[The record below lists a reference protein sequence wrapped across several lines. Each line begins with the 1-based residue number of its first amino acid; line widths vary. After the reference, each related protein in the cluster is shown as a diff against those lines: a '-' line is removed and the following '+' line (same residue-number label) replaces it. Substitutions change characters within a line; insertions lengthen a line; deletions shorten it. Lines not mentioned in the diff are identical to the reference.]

1 MEITAAHRGGA
12 GTPLVLLHGFTDTW
26 RTWKPILPALEA
38 EHDVFA
44 PTLPGHQ
51 GGAAMDATFSW
62 ETLLPQVERMLD
74 DAGIEQAHLV
84 GNSLG
89 GWLALALA
97 ARGRATSV
105 VGLCPAGG
113 WEHDTPEARRV
124 RRLFLRMH
132 YSSQYGRR
140 QMRMVA
146 ARPRLRRAALR
157 DIVGYPDRLSA
168 EDAWSL
174 MQGAANC
181 AVTLEVLEA
190 AKTEHF
196 EELEPFDAPVRV
208 AWGTRDRVLPPARYS
223 ARLRR
228 MLPDAE
234 FLDLPR
240 LGHLPHWDDPA
251 LISRTI
257 LDFTSRVD
265 AEQPAAAAAANV

>member
-1 MEITAAHRGGA
+1 MEVTASHWGGE

-26 RTWKPILPALEA
+26 RTWTPILPALEA
-38 EHDVFA
+38 RHEVFA
-44 PTLPGHQ
+44 PTLPGHH
-51 GGAAMDATFSW
+51 GGDPLSSEFSW
-62 ETLLPQVERMLD
+62 ETMLPQVERILD
-74 DAGIEQAHLV
+74 AAGIERAHLV

-97 ARGRATSV
+97 ARGRALSV
-105 VGLCPAGG
+105 TGLCPAGG
-113 WEHDTPEARRV
+113 WEHNTPEAKRV

-157 DIVGYPDRLSA
+157 DIIARPDQLSA
-168 EDAWSL
+168 ADAYSL

-190 AKTEHF
+190 AKTQHF
-196 EELEPFDAPVRV
+196 DELEPFDAPVRI
-208 AWGTRDRVLPPARYS
+208 AWGTRDRVLPPTRYS
-223 ARLRR
+223 ARLHRL
-228 MLPDAE
+228 LPDAE
-234 FLDLPR
+234 FVDLPR

-251 LISRTI
+251 LVSRTI
-257 LDFTSRVD
+257 LEFTARVD
-265 AEQPAAAAAANV
+265 AQQPAPSAAPA

>member
-1 MEITAAHRGGA
+1 MEVIASHRGGE

-26 RTWKPILPALEA
+26 RTWTPILPALEA
-38 EHDVFA
+38 HHDVFA
-44 PTLPGHQ
+44 PTLPGHH
-51 GGAAMDATFSW
+51 GGAPLPATFTW
-62 ETLLPQVERMLD
+62 ETMLPEVERLLD
-74 DAGIEQAHLV
+74 DAGIERAHLV

-132 YSSQYGRR
+132 YGSQAGRR

-157 DIVGYPDRLSA
+157 DVVAYPDRLSA
-168 EDAWSL
+168 ADAYAL

-190 AKTEHF
+190 SKTQHF
-196 EELEPFDAPVRV
+196 EELEPFDAPVRI
-208 AWGTRDRVLPPARYS
+208 AWGTRDRVLPPRRYS

-228 MLPDAE
+228 LLPDAE
-234 FLDLPR
+234 FIDLPR
-240 LGHLPHWDDPA
+240 LGHLPQWDDPG
-251 LISRTI
+251 LVSRTI
-257 LDFTSRVD
+257 TDFTARVD
-265 AEQPAAAAAANV
+265 AAQSAPQPASA